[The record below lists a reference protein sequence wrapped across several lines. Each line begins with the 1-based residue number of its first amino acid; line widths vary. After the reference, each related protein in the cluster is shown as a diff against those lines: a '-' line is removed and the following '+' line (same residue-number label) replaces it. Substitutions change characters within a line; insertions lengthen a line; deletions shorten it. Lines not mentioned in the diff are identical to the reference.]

1 MHPSLNLDEAT
12 VARFCE
18 DHHIRKLALFGS
30 QLKGTARPDSDID
43 LLVEFVPGSRPTL
56 FDLAQIEI
64 ELSHALGGR
73 KVDVRTP
80 QDLSRFFR
88 DEVVRTAQVQY
99 VAGLSLAH
107 SPHDRGGRAGAG
119 LCRGT

>member
-18 DHHIRKLALFGS
+18 AHHIRKLALFGS

-43 LLVEFVPGSRPTL
+43 LLVEFVPGARPTL
-56 FDLAQIEI
+56 LDLAQIEI
-64 ELSHALGGR
+64 ELSQALGGR

-80 QDLSRFFR
+80 EDLSRFFR
-88 DEVVRTAQVQY
+88 DEVVCTAQVQY
-99 VAGLSLAH
+99 VAG
-107 SPHDRGGRAGAG
+107 
-119 LCRGT
+119 